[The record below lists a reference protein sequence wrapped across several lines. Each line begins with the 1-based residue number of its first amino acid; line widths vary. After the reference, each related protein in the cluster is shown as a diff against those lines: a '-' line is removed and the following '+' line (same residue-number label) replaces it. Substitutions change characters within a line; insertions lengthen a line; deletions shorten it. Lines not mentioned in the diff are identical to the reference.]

1 MAVLPEAYGKASA
14 NSYPK
19 YVSVLVRGNPAPLL
33 GKPSGVINPTPGIWT
48 FAPGEWCHVG
58 GLRVGLCCWQT
69 RYSGVELPSPPEKGG
84 VL

>member
-1 MAVLPEAYGKASA
+1 MAVLPEAYGKALA

-48 FAPGEWCHVG
+48 FAPGVTLFISPLSEYWDDRNGDTSSPTCVV
-58 GLRVGLCCWQT
+58 L
-69 RYSGVELPSPPEKGG
+69 SG
-84 VL
+84 